1 MKKILILGLV
11 ALTTLTA
18 NAQRKRTKAN
28 TSQGMWAL
36 RIGAGFNSETEDPAG
51 DPVTKIRNLT
61 ANPSVGYFVADNLEL
76 GVNFGIGSKRTEQTI
91 TVSPLSTNTD
101 SRSNTN
107 VGLYVQKYWPMNN
120 WFALYG
126 KADAGLGFGNG
137 ENKFLAGSGVTTTTG
152 VTENGFGGAI
162 NMGFAFTPVSNMALM
177 ADIAGFGIQ
186 SSTTDPDGA
195 NNSIAKTN
203 LGVNVWRQP
212 YQLTMVWFFGNGSSD
227 Y

>member
-11 ALTTLTA
+11 GLTTLTA

-36 RIGAGFNSETEDPAG
+36 RIGAGFNSETNDPAG
-51 DPVTKIRNLT
+51 DAVTKIRSLT
-61 ANPSVGYFVADNLEL
+61 ASPSVGYFVADNLEL
-76 GVNFGIGSKRTEQTI
+76 GVNFGIGSDRTESTI
-91 TVSPLSTNTD
+91 TSSPLSTNTTTD
-101 SRSNTN
+101 NSTR

-126 KADAGLGFGNG
+126 KVDAGLGFGNG
-137 ENKFLAGSGVTTTTG
+137 EVKALAGNGTSTTFGTTK
-152 VTENGFGGAI
+152 NSFGGAV

-177 ADIAGFGIQ
+177 ADIAGFGLQ
-186 SSTTDPDGA
+186 NSTTDPDGA
-195 NNSIAKTN
+195 NNSEVNTQ

>member
-36 RIGAGFNSETEDPAG
+36 RLGAGFNSETIDPAG
-51 DPVTKIRNLT
+51 DAITKIRNLT
-61 ANPSVGYFVADNLEL
+61 ATPSLGYFVADNLEL
-76 GVNFGIGSKRTEQTI
+76 GVNFGIGSNRSET
-91 TVSPLSTNTD
+91 TNTINPLTT
-101 SRSNTN
+101 NTATGN
-107 VGLYVQKYWPMNN
+107 STRVGLYVQKYWPMNN

-126 KADAGLGFGNG
+126 KADAGLMFGNG
-137 ENKFLAGSGVTTTTG
+137 EQKNLLASGTTITSGS
-152 VTENGFGGAI
+152 TENGFGGAL

-186 SSTTDPDGA
+186 SSTTDPDGP
-195 NNSIAKTN
+195 NNSIANTN

-212 YQLTMVWFFGNGSSD
+212 YQLTMVWFFGNASSD